1 MFHFKYHKIMEK
13 DIINSGFVPYKPQE
27 GDVLVL
33 LRERLMG
40 LTIDGQDKICCLAEV
55 LRNGRSSFQVVFF
68 SQLGHKRVETENGTI
83 SNTTFMDKYLGFE
96 NFPFGRMIFVKNEKV
111 GFKKVLNKQ
120 YYLKKSIFDYHLG
133 GE

>member
-1 MFHFKYHKIMEK
+1 MEK
-13 DIINSGFVPYKPQE
+13 DITICGFVSYKPQE

-33 LRERLMG
+33 LREKLMG

-55 LRNGRSSFQVVFF
+55 LRNGKSSFQVVFF
-68 SQLGHKRVETENGTI
+68 SQLGHKIIETENGTI
-83 SNTTFMDKYLGFE
+83 ENATFMDKYLGFE
-96 NFPFGRMIFVKNEKV
+96 NFPFGRMIFVSNKKV
-111 GFKKVLNKQ
+111 GFKKVHKE